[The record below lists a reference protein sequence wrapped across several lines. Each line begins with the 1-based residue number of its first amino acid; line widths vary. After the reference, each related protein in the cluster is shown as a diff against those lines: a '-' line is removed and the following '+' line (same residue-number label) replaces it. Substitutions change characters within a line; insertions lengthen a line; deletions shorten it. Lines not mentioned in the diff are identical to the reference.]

1 VIVITPH
8 AKFLEPRRAIVA
20 GALAV
25 ILLLGA
31 CHRQPPAGAPPP
43 APKPAPTRPAPV
55 AITSGAT
62 LVSAMRDRYPSWYRT
77 LTFVQKTTLY
87 RPNGG
92 EIVQTWYEAASLP
105 GRLRIDTDL
114 AAKSGTLFAHD
125 SIFAIS
131 GGKLV
136 RADTGLNELLV
147 LGFDV
152 YTQSAA
158 RTEAQLRRLGFDLSR
173 FHEGSWQGRPVYIVG
188 AARGDTL
195 SKQFWV
201 DRENLLFVRLLER
214 GPRGRVDLRF
224 DRYERLGQ
232 GWIAM
237 EVLQLVNGKP
247 TLREEYT
254 DPRADVPLPDAL
266 FDPRKWTATHWAR
279 PSRSR
284 DF

>member
-1 VIVITPH
+1 MH
-8 AKFLEPRRAIVA
+8 
-20 GALAV
+20 
-25 ILLLGA
+25 
-31 CHRQPPAGAPPP
+31 
-43 APKPAPTRPAPV
+43 
-55 AITSGAT
+55 
-62 LVSAMRDRYPSWYRT
+62 DRYPSWYRT
-77 LTFVQKTTLY
+77 VTFVQKTTLY
-87 RPNGG
+87 PAKGG

-114 AAKSGTLFAHD
+114 EAKSGTLFARD
-125 SIFAIS
+125 SIFGIS

-158 RTEAQLRRLGFDLSR
+158 RTEAQLRRLGFDLAK
-173 FHEGSWQGRPVYIVG
+173 FHEASWQGHPVYVVG

-195 SKQFWV
+195 TKQFWV

-214 GPRGRVDLRF
+214 GPRGHVDLRF
-224 DRYERLGQ
+224 NDYQQLGH

-247 TLREEYT
+247 ALREQYS
-254 DPRADVPLPDAL
+254 DPHADVALPDAL
-266 FDPRKWTATHWAR
+266 FDPRRWTTTHWAQ
-279 PSRSR
+279 PGRSR
-284 DF
+284 RDQ

>member
-1 VIVITPH
+1 M
-8 AKFLEPRRAIVA
+8 
-20 GALAV
+20 
-25 ILLLGA
+25 LLVVA
-31 CHRQPPAGAPPP
+31 CHRQPPASAP
-43 APKPAPTRPAPV
+43 APTPAKPAPARPAPV
-55 AITSGAT
+55 AINSGTS
-62 LVSAMRDRYPSWYRT
+62 LVRAMHDRYPDWYRT

-92 EIVQTWYEAASLP
+92 EIAQTWYEAASLP

-114 AAKSGTLFAHD
+114 SAKSGTLFARD

-173 FHEGSWQGRPVYIVG
+173 FHEGSWQGRPVYVVG
-188 AARGDTL
+188 ATRGDTL
-195 SKQFWV
+195 TKQFWV

-224 DRYERLGQ
+224 DQYERLGR

-247 TLREEYT
+247 TLREEYS
-254 DPRADVPLPDAL
+254 DPRADVALPEAL
-266 FDPRKWTATHWAR
+266 FDPRQWTTTHWAR
-279 PSRSR
+279 PGRSR
-284 DF
+284 ED